1 MAREKRSEYEKQE
14 KAESPCKKMR
24 TILPKTPGQ
33 EPPMPKPASATP
45 GMKPINQIMI
55 PVTLKTPCK
64 DCNKM
69 IVASSLQELKQHICQ
84 PPDSMLVCK
93 VNNCGR
99 KFTNKNSYQYHQKH
113 CHEQLNK
120 KDLDIMS
127 IATNE
132 LVGGQAEKLASDFV
146 QHVQHIPEA
155 SKLVQVQPQQQQQKL
170 YVCPY
175 EGCNKSYNAKNYLVN
190 HERLHTG
197 ERPYTCNN
205 CGKGFSRV
213 LDLKKH
219 NLLKVCF

>member
-1 MAREKRSEYEKQE
+1 
-14 KAESPCKKMR
+14 
-24 TILPKTPGQ
+24 
-33 EPPMPKPASATP
+33 
-45 GMKPINQIMI
+45 
-55 PVTLKTPCK
+55 
-64 DCNKM
+64 
-69 IVASSLQELKQHICQ
+69 
-84 PPDSMLVCK
+84 
-93 VNNCGR
+93 
-99 KFTNKNSYQYHQKH
+99 
-113 CHEQLNK
+113 
-120 KDLDIMS
+120 MS